1 MAYATALIY
10 FFGKLFHPYPIIDI
24 CIGILALVNFIKNIK
39 NIRNKKNQNIYF
51 TYFLIYTLITARFL
65 SITSFLYF
73 LRLAS
78 LLSFFIFP
86 PQFSK
91 KFKYFFKLIIISNI
105 IFGLIQYF
113 FWPNFTYF
121 NSLNWDPHLF
131 RLVSTFLDPTFTG
144 LIYLMF
150 IITLYFIFPHAPN
163 YLIIPYIALSL
174 TYSRSSL
181 LSFICCFSYIS
192 IKLKNKKIFLTSLI
206 ILTLT
211 IFLLPRL
218 EGEGSKL
225 ERTSSIK
232 AKIENYRQAIV
243 LYKKSPIIG
252 VGYNNLPHVRDHL
265 QANSHSNSGFDG
277 SLMTI
282 LTTTGIIGLI
292 LFCLGLKQYF
302 ISSDLLHK
310 TLIIAIIIHSLFS
323 NSLLYPW
330 TLLFLIFI

>member
-10 FFGKLFHPYPIIDI
+10 FFGKLFHPYPIFDI
-24 CIGILALVNFIKNIK
+24 AIGILAITNFIKNKKIK
-39 NIRNKKNQNIYF
+39 NKYF
-51 TYFLIYTLITARFL
+51 VYFLIYTLITARFY
-65 SITSFLYF
+65 SITSFFYF

-86 PQFSK
+86 PKFSE
-91 KFKYFFKLIIISNI
+91 KFKSFFKIVIFANI

-113 FWPNFTYF
+113 AWPNFTYF
-121 NSLNWDPHLF
+121 SAYNWDPHLF
-131 RLVSTFLDPTFTG
+131 RLVSTFFDPTFTG
-144 LIYLMF
+144 LIFLMF
-150 IITLYFIFPHAPN
+150 IVTLFVQEYPIN
-163 YLIIPYIALSL
+163 YLIIPYIALAL

-181 LSFICCFSYIS
+181 LSFIIVFAYIA
-192 IKLKNKKIFLTSLI
+192 KKQKNAKIFFISLF
-206 ILTLT
+206 ILLCTL
-211 IFLLPRL
+211 FVLPRF

-252 VGYNNLPHVRDHL
+252 FGYNNLPYVRDYLKTDSH
-265 QANSHSNSGFDG
+265 ANGGFDG

-302 ISSDLLHK
+302 LTSDTLHK
-310 TLIIAIIIHSLFS
+310 TLLISILIHSIFS

-330 TLLFLIFI
+330 VFLFLIFT

>member
-10 FFGKLFHPYPIIDI
+10 FFGKLFHPYPILDI
-24 CIGILALVNFIKNIK
+24 AIGILAITNLIKNKKIK
-39 NIRNKKNQNIYF
+39 NKYFIYF
-51 TYFLIYTLITARFL
+51 LAYTLITARFHT
-65 SITSFLYF
+65 IKSFFYF
-73 LRLAS
+73 LRLTS

-86 PQFSK
+86 PKLSD
-91 KFKYFFKLIIISNI
+91 KFKSFFKIIIIANI

-121 NSLNWDPHLF
+121 SAYNWDPHLF
-131 RLVSTFLDPTFTG
+131 RLVSTFFDPTFTG
-144 LIYLMF
+144 LIFLMF
-150 IITLYFIFPHAPN
+150 IITLFIQK
-163 YLIIPYIALSL
+163 YSIYYQIIPYIALAL

-181 LSFICCFSYIS
+181 LSFIIAFYYIS
-192 IKLKNKKIFLTSLI
+192 KKQKNTKIFFVSLI
-206 ILTLT
+206 ILLCT
-211 IFLLPRL
+211 IFILPRL

-252 VGYNNLPHVRDHL
+252 VGYNNLPYVRDYL
-265 QANSHSNSGFDG
+265 KPDSHANSGFDG
-277 SLMTI
+277 SLITI

-302 ISSDLLHK
+302 LSSDLLHK
-310 TLIIAIIIHSLFS
+310 TLLITIIVHSLFS

-330 TLLFLIFI
+330 ILLFLIFT

>member
-24 CIGILALVNFIKNIK
+24 AIGILAFTNFVKNRKIA
-39 NIRNKKNQNIYF
+39 NKYF
-51 TYFLIYTLITARFL
+51 VYFLIYTLITARFF
-65 SITSFLYF
+65 SIISFFYF
-73 LRLAS
+73 LRLTS

-86 PQFSK
+86 PKFSER
-91 KFKYFFKLIIISNI
+91 FKSFFKIIILANI

-113 FWPNFTYF
+113 VWPNFTYF
-121 NSLNWDPHLF
+121 SAYNWDPHLF
-131 RLVSTFLDPTFTG
+131 RLVSTFFDPTFTG
-144 LIYLMF
+144 LIFLMF
-150 IITLYFIFPHAPN
+150 IVTLFVQNYSIY
-163 YLIIPYIALSL
+163 YLIIPYIALAL

-181 LSFICCFSYIS
+181 LSFIIAFAYIS
-192 IKLKNKKIFLTSLI
+192 KKQKNKKIFFISSI
-206 ILTLT
+206 ILICTL
-211 IFLLPRL
+211 FVLPRL

-252 VGYNNLPHVRDHL
+252 FGYNNLPYVRDYL
-265 QANSHSNSGFDG
+265 KPNSHANGGFDG

-302 ISSDLLHK
+302 LSSDLLHK
-310 TLIIAIIIHSLFS
+310 TLLITILIHSLFS

-330 TLLFLIFI
+330 TLLFLIFT